1 MTALTSLRELASRSS
16 GGLTVSLYW
25 HPEDDQALVHVSDE
39 LTGERFILE
48 PPRADALDAYYH
60 PYSLVQEGVSQQA

>member
-1 MTALTSLRELASRSS
+1 MTALATLRELASRRS

-25 HPEDDQALVHVSDE
+25 RPEDDQVLVRVTDE
-39 LTGERFILE
+39 LTGESFILE

-60 PYSLVQEGVSQQA
+60 PYSKA

>member
-1 MTALTSLRELASRSS
+1 MTAIATLRELASRSS

-25 HPEDDQALVHVSDE
+25 RPEDDQVLVHVSDD
-39 LTGERFILE
+39 LTGERFVLE

-60 PYSLVQEGVSQQA
+60 PYSLAQQQGGE